1 VSSSSGL
8 CQPVVPAD
16 NRVDHAEQIMTS
28 HDDVLSFQ
36 FLSSDVLAPA
46 RGILMGLLLASIFW
60 LLLAI
65 SLFLWA

>member
-1 VSSSSGL
+1 
-8 CQPVVPAD
+8 
-16 NRVDHAEQIMTS
+16 MTS